1 VLAVTDFLGLS
12 LNLFAGVVHGLSEL
26 PHGKMAFEMN
36 AFFFLTKV
44 M

>member
-1 VLAVTDFLGLS
+1 VLPATDFLGQS
-12 LNLFAGVVHGLSEL
+12 LNLFAGVVHGLSER
-26 PHGKMAFEMN
+26 PHGKMAFEMT